1 MTIRWKVLFLVA
13 ALFAVLA
20 ISEIYVARDVL
31 IPSFTALERREAEV
45 AMRRVDIALQRS
57 FEQLQQGAISWG
69 NWADTYRFV
78 KDRNQ
83 HFIEANLT
91 PIGLRELS
99 VDLVIVEDLEGQTL
113 TGAGYDLRSG
123 HPLDVQLLRGPAAEG
138 VFPSRDEILQAQAAS
153 GFLRTDKGV
162 MLVASSPILDGVGRG
177 PARGAVVLG
186 KLLTDVEVSRLGAQ
200 AQANVS
206 MSTPLPGGEHQRIAQ
221 TNDTTTIS
229 ETLLDV
235 SGRPAFSLSVHLPRD
250 IMSSGRS
257 AVRYASSYLIG
268 AAILV
273 VIGLAVTLNRVV
285 LNPLAHMTRH
295 AVKVG
300 GHEDLTTRLNFERN
314 DEIGV
319 LAREFD
325 RMVER
330 VAHSRSQLVDQSF
343 KAGFAELARGVLHN
357 LGNAMT
363 PIGVRLATLRTR
375 LASATTDDLELVFS
389 EMARSDADP
398 QRKADLE
405 EFARLACS
413 QLAGTLK
420 AARQDI
426 ELIAGQTSLVQ
437 GALAEQM
444 RATGN
449 EHVRES
455 VRLRELLDRSL
466 DVVPDRARHQ
476 LDIRIDPSLD
486 ALGVVHVPRTVL
498 SLVLQ
503 NFVINA
509 ADSVRDAG
517 RAVGSLRISAEIL
530 DQSDVR
536 QLVIRCKDDGGGI
549 APENL
554 QRVFEKGFST
564 KSRETNFG
572 IGLHWCANAVGAMGG
587 RVWATSAGV
596 GRGAT
601 LHVMVPLTAPLTVA
615 TTLAA

>member
-1 MTIRWKVLFLVA
+1 MTIRGKVLFLVA

-20 ISEIYVARDVL
+20 VSEIYVARDVL

-45 AMRRVDIALQRS
+45 AMRRIDLAVQRGL
-57 FEQLQQGAISWG
+57 EQLQQGATSWG
-69 NWADTYRFV
+69 NWADTYRFA
-78 KDRNQ
+78 KEGDQ
-83 HFIEANLT
+83 HFIDANLT
-91 PIGLRELS
+91 PIGLKELA
-99 VDLVIVEDLEGQTL
+99 VDLVIVEDLEGRIL
-113 TGAGYDLRSG
+113 AGAGYDLRGG
-123 HPLDVQLLRGPAAEG
+123 HPLDIRLLHGQTLDG
-138 VFPSRDEILQAQAAS
+138 VFPTRDDLSQAQEAS
-153 GFLRTDKGV
+153 GFINTPRGV
-162 MLVASSPILDGVGRG
+162 MMVASSPILDGVGRG
-177 PARGAVVLG
+177 PSRGAVVMG
-186 KLLTDVEVSRLGAQ
+186 KFLTDAEVVRLGAQ

-206 MSTPLPGGEHQRIAQ
+206 MSPPLEGGVQRKIAQ
-221 TNDTTTIS
+221 TNSTTTIS

-235 SGRPAFSLSVHLPRD
+235 MGRPAFSLSVDLPRD
-250 IMSSGRS
+250 IMSRGLS
-257 AVRYASSYLIG
+257 AVRYASLYLIG

-273 VIGLAVTLNRVV
+273 VIGLAITLNRVV
-285 LNPLAHMTRH
+285 LDPLAHMTRH
-295 AVKVG
+295 AVDVG
-300 GHEDLTTRLNFERN
+300 RHEDLTTRLNFSRD

-330 VAHSRSQLVDQSF
+330 VAQSRSQLVDQSF

-375 LASATTDDLELVFS
+375 LASATTDDLELVIS
-389 EMARSDADP
+389 EMMRSDADP

-413 QLAGTLK
+413 QLQGTLK

-426 ELIAGQTSLVQ
+426 ELIAGQSSLVQ

-449 EHVRES
+449 EHVMES
-455 VRLRELLDRSL
+455 VRLRELLERSL
-466 DVVPDRARHQ
+466 DVVPDRARQQ

-509 ADSVRDAG
+509 ADSVRETG
-517 RAVGSLRISAEIL
+517 KAVGSLLIDAEIL
-530 DQSDVR
+530 EQGDSR
-536 QLVIRCKDDGGGI
+536 QLVIRCKDDGVGI

-572 IGLHWCANAVGAMGG
+572 IGLHWCANAVSAMGG
-587 RVWATSAGV
+587 RVWATSVGV
-596 GRGAT
+596 GQGAT
-601 LHVMVPLTAPLTVA
+601 LHVMVPVPSPLPVA